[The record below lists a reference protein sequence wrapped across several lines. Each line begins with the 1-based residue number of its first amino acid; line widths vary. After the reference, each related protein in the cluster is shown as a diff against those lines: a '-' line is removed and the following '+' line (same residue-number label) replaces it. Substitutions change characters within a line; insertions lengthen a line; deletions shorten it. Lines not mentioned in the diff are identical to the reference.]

1 VSKLTDT
8 GPDLPETEPDKS
20 GPGSGD
26 GGEPMLTLNRL
37 DASGAHRLHCKLGDA
52 WRASEERI
60 ARRRYRLL
68 CRVYMHLHKALLRSQ
83 AVA

>member
-1 VSKLTDT
+1 VSSLTDA
-8 GPDLPETEPDKS
+8 DLQVSDPELDKS
-20 GPGSGD
+20 SPGSSD

-37 DASGAHRLHCKLGDA
+37 DAIGAHRLHRKLGDA

-68 CRVYMHLHKALLRSQ
+68 CRVYMHLHTALLRSQ